1 MLKRITTFLILCPC
15 FFPSA
20 VLVAQQPL
28 PEKQTRRV
36 TERSS
41 EIENLLSRAR
51 SLPGEFAIDVFL
63 RVEKSKRVDK
73 QLRKEILEEAFTLTT
88 SVQNDL
94 REKGIPFPNTPADTR
109 AGYRSLAFALS
120 LDSLSSR
127 SRIIDEMLSIDQ
139 SVALRMLNEVPP
151 KLTFKTRSCSAQTEY
166 DVSDFYRVI
175 EKIARIV
182 FDAKQIQ
189 QGERVQF
196 VLPYVE
202 GMSSPAQIEPLT
214 NLIISLR
221 LRQKESFIIS
231 QAFANAL
238 KRISVDDR
246 SFSAALIRNTSTSSV
261 LELVNL
267 YRKIG
272 VPYQPILSEYR
283 SYLQRHFQG
292 VRCADSVK
300 SVEQQLK
307 VINYAYAD
315 NPFSIDES
323 KPLKVEETALTN
335 PYFQSSH
342 PSALLSEL
350 RDLRGY
356 DDDEPANSEPHTS
369 LSWQEKMLDFLRRLE
384 AWDGSS
390 ETDEEDYF
398 HQKCILYKML
408 LQIAPAGPQAEQ
420 VVFSYLKLLNNT
432 KVITESRV
440 EWLWQV
446 NELIRYLNEKQGD
459 ERLRLLN
466 LLAASKNP
474 ILQVYGDMAKIS
486 L

>member
-1 MLKRITTFLILCPC
+1 M
-15 FFPSA
+15 
-20 VLVAQQPL
+20 LVAQQPL
-28 PEKQTRRV
+28 PQKQTKPAPI
-36 TERSS
+36 ERSN

-51 SLPGEFAIDVFL
+51 SLPAEFAIDVFL
-63 RVEKSKRVDK
+63 RVEKSKRVEK
-73 QLRKEILEEAFTLTT
+73 SWRKELLEEAFTLTT
-88 SVQNDL
+88 SVQSEL

-109 AGYRSLAFALS
+109 AGYRSLASALS

-139 SVALRMLNEVPP
+139 TVALRMLNEIPA
-151 KLTFKTRSCSAQTEY
+151 KLPFKTRPCSAQTEY

-175 EKIARIV
+175 EKIARTV
-182 FDAKQIQ
+182 YDAKQIQ

-196 VLPYVE
+196 ILPYVE
-202 GMSSPAQIEPLT
+202 GMSSPAQIEPIT
-214 NLIISLR
+214 NLIISLG

-238 KRISVDDR
+238 KKIGADDR
-246 SFSAALIRNTSTSSV
+246 SFSAALIGNNSTRSV
-261 LELVNL
+261 LQLANL
-267 YRKIG
+267 YRKTA
-272 VPYQPILSEYR
+272 VPYHPILSEYR
-283 SYLQRHFQG
+283 AYLQKHFQAG
-292 VRCADSVK
+292 RCEDSVK
-300 SVEQQLK
+300 SLELQIK
-307 VINYAYAD
+307 AINYAYPD

-323 KPLKVEETALTN
+323 KPLKVEKVPLSK

-342 PSALLSEL
+342 TSALLSEL

-356 DDDEPANSEPHTS
+356 DDDEPAMSEPHTS

-390 ETDEEDYF
+390 ETDDEDYF

-408 LQIAPAGPQAEQ
+408 LRIAPAGPQAEQ
-420 VVFSYLKLLNNT
+420 VVFSYLKLLNNA
-432 KVITESRV
+432 KIITESRV

-446 NELIRYLNEKQGD
+446 SELIRYLNEKPGD
-459 ERLRLLN
+459 ERTRLLN
-466 LLAASKNP
+466 LLANSKNP
-474 ILQVYGDMAKIS
+474 ILQVYGDLAKLS